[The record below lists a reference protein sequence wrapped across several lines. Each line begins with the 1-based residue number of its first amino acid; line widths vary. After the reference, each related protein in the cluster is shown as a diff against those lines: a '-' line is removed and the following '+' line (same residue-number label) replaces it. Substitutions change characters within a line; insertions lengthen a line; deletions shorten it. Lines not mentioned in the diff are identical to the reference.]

1 METVNALADAGFTKV
16 CFVSRQYRCRIEC
29 SLSTTKSSRPLSFPR
44 FTSIAS
50 SHAIIF
56 SGVVRA
62 ARQYLARARGNPL
75 CASIFS
81 RNISRN
87 DHIHFSITF
96 SHSPSPLRP
105 SSHFNVLFPKPSGGA
120 ERPKLSQVYLAF
132 LPLLYR
138 PALHSPFCFSIV
150 AQHPAEHPRVSPFPI
165 SLARFS
171 SCTVVNIHSRG
182 A

>member
-1 METVNALADAGFTKV
+1 MFCIA
-16 CFVSRQYRCRIEC
+16 SI
-29 SLSTTKSSRPLSFPR
+29 PLPHRVFIIDNQVEPPLPFPR

-105 SSHFNVLFPKPSGGA
+105 SSHFNVLFPQAVRGA

-138 PALHSPFCFSIV
+138 PALHLAILFPSSRNIPRNIHASPPFRS
-150 AQHPAEHPRVSPFPI
+150 PSPVSPRAP
-165 SLARFS
+165 S
-171 SCTVVNIHSRG
+171 
-182 A
+182 